1 MKNPET
7 TQTQE
12 HADLQIIRSQE
23 LADLLSVSKQTI
35 WRLSKS
41 GELPPKVKISG
52 RAVGWTW
59 GSIREFIEERTQSD
73 Q

>member
-1 MKNPET
+1 MN
-7 TQTQE
+7 
-12 HADLQIIRSQE
+12 DLQIIRTQE

-41 GELPPKVKISG
+41 GELPPKIQISG

-59 GSIREFIEERTQSD
+59 ESIREFLEERKEEPETTSS
-73 Q
+73 